1 MSRTIKWTTSGM
13 ITNSLTMIFD
23 NVAVKSIFEIFF
35 VVTNYVPIM
44 QKVKKKLE
52 TR

>member
-13 ITNSLTMIFD
+13 ITYSLPMIFD
-23 NVAVKSIFEIFF
+23 NVTLKLIFEIFF

-44 QKVKKKLE
+44 QKVKKKIE